1 MSNPLTVT
9 VRLGM
14 PLRRVTGSRRIQL
27 SLPVGATLKDL
38 LDELSLRYEG
48 FAASFAGEEI
58 GHDDPFILIVNA
70 RPVTAPHYDQH
81 LLQDND
87 KVHIILPVA
96 GGARGD
102 AFAM

>member
-1 MSNPLTVT
+1 MSNSITVT

-14 PLRRVTGSRRIQL
+14 PLQRIMGSRRVQL
-27 SLPVGATLKDL
+27 SLPAGATLKDL
-38 LDELSLRYEG
+38 LDELVQRYEG

-58 GHDDPFILIVNA
+58 GYADPFILIVNA

-87 KVHIILPVA
+87 TVHILLPVA
-96 GGARGD
+96 GGARDD
-102 AFAM
+102 AFVA